1 LPQSPKAQKPESID
15 AQAELREAVKPLM
28 RLVTDPALTQKVVA
42 QLTVKQRAAFYG
54 IEEPLQRLS
63 SSLRIRTTQTPSK

>member
-1 LPQSPKAQKPESID
+1 MPQSPEAQTPESID

-42 QLTVKQRAAFYG
+42 QLTEKQRAAYYG
-54 IEEPLQRLS
+54 IEEPLRRLS
-63 SSLRIRTTQTPSK
+63 SSLRK

>member
-28 RLVTDPALTQKVVA
+28 RLVTDPVLTPKVVA
-42 QLTVKQRAAFYG
+42 QLTEKQLAAYYG
-54 IEEPLQRLS
+54 IEGPLQRLS
-63 SSLRIRTTQTPSK
+63 SSLRK

>member
-28 RLVTDPALTQKVVA
+28 RLVTDPALTPKVVA
-42 QLTVKQRAAFYG
+42 QLTEKQLAAYHD
-54 IEEPLQRLS
+54 IEIPLQRLS
-63 SSLRIRTTQTPSK
+63 SSLRK